1 MDERKSDK
9 TWSTIGTII
18 FHLGLLVLLFI
29 LGLRSIPQE
38 EEGILVNFG
47 DSPTGLGP
55 SEPVRN
61 MPASP
66 VTTPPVSQPKASTP
80 PPVTTPEPAKEKTV
94 TQDFE
99 KTAALAAAEKAKKE
113 AEKKKLEDERKQREE
128 VERLR
133 KIEEDKRRAEEEAEK
148 QRLAEEQRQREARQR
163 QADAIRNATSQAFS
177 KSDGSGTSE
186 GETKGEGNQGYTSG
200 DPNSKNREGSG
211 LGSSGNS
218 FDLSG
223 RTLSGSLPRPDYG
236 IQEEGIVVV
245 QITVDKNGAVTDA
258 QPILRGTTTQNSYL
272 WRVAKEAAL
281 KAKFNRSANAPA
293 YQKGTITYRFVLN

>member
-9 TWSTIGTII
+9 AWSTIGTII
-18 FHLGLLVLLFI
+18 FHLGLLVILLI
-29 LGLRSIPQE
+29 IGLTTIPKE

-47 DSPTGLGP
+47 DSPTGMGP

-61 MPASP
+61 MPSSP
-66 VTTPPVSQPKASTP
+66 VTTPPISQPKVTSP
-80 PPVTTPEPAKEKTV
+80 PPSTTPQPAKEKTV

-99 KTAALAAAEKAKKE
+99 KSAAIAAADKAKKD
-113 AEKKKLEDERKQREE
+113 AEKKKLEEDRKQRQEIEKIRKLEE
-128 VERLR
+128 ERR
-133 KIEEDKRRAEEEAEK
+133 VAEETAER
-148 QRLAEEQRQREARQR
+148 QRLAEEKRQQEARQQ
-163 QADAIRNATSQAFS
+163 QANAIRNATSQAFS
-177 KSDGSGTSE
+177 KSDGAGTSE
-186 GETKGEGNQGYTSG
+186 GETKGTGNQGYTSG
-200 DPNSKNREGSG
+200 DPNSKNRDGSG

-236 IQEEGIVVV
+236 IQEEGVVV
-245 QITVDKNGAVTDA
+245 VEITVDKNGVVTDA

-281 KAKFNRSANAPA
+281 KAKFNRSASASA
-293 YQKGTITYRFVLN
+293 YQKGTITYHFVLN